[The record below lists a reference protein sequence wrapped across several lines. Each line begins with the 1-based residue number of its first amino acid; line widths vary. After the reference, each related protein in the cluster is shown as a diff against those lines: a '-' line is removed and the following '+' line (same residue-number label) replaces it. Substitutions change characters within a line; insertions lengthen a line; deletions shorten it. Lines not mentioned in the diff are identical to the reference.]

1 MLFHARNGLEER
13 LTFETG
19 KHDPNPDI
27 IQDLQT
33 ALGFLNDEFSATKL
47 NLQSMQAGG
56 DITYDLLWALFPP
69 NEEVFTEDNTL
80 GEPQVLK
87 FVSGEYKESR
97 MEGEWYEVTGQII
110 NHDGMDFGWGSI
122 SIKIPSFQG
131 AMKTRDLNAFPLGV
145 LHDKEGQIAQLCER
159 GRNFV
164 RLMKPAVQ
172 EYQGQ
177 ALFEQPGMQGPEE
190 KQFLATGRIMVD
202 PVAFCA
208 HNPNDELLRYP
219 ITPIGNREGVMTIR
233 EQHDHLFC
241 SHRIL
246 GFSFAEKRWGSFAV
260 SKISTVTWNTKA
272 FEKLILAPEK
282 RDIVRSLVESHG
294 SNTEAFDDIVLGKG
308 RGLVGLL
315 SGGPGVG
322 KTLTAEVVAELSR
335 RPLYSVTAGELG
347 STTDAIDAKL
357 GRVFSISAR
366 WGCVTLI
373 DEADV
378 FLYKRGDASLER
390 NALCSIFLRRLE

>member
-1 MLFHARNGLEER
+1 MFFHARNGLEDR

-19 KHDPNPDI
+19 KQGPNPDI
-27 IQDLQT
+27 IQDLQM
-33 ALGFLNDEFSATKL
+33 ALSFLNDEFAAAKL
-47 NLQSMQAGG
+47 NLQSMQASG

-69 NEEVFTEDNTL
+69 NEEVFTKDNTL
-80 GEPQVLK
+80 AEPQVLK
-87 FVSGEYKESR
+87 FVSGTYRETQR
-97 MEGEWYEVTGQII
+97 GDWYEVNGRII
-110 NHDGMDFGWGSI
+110 NHDGMDFGWGDI

-131 AMKTRDLNAFPLGV
+131 AVKIRDLNAFPLGA
-145 LHDKEGQIAQLCER
+145 LHDKEGQTAQLCER
-159 GRNFV
+159 GRNFI

-172 EYQGQ
+172 EYHGQ
-177 ALFEQPGMQGPEE
+177 ALFEQMGLRNPEE

-202 PVAFCA
+202 PVAFYA
-208 HNPNDELLRYP
+208 HSPNDELLRGP
-219 ITPIGNREGVMTIR
+219 ETPPSGREGVITIK
-233 EQHDHLFC
+233 EHDHLFC
-241 SHRIL
+241 SHRVL
-246 GFSFAEKRWGSFAV
+246 GFSFAEKRWASFAV

-282 RDIVRSLVESHG
+282 RGIVRSLVESHG
-294 SNTEAFDDIVLGKG
+294 SSTEAFDDIVIGKG

-347 STTDAIDAKL
+347 STTDAIDAQL
-357 GRVFSISAR
+357 GKVFSISAR